1 MSFKVDKQ
9 TLNDLVI
16 FGNGRKKSVYDIFNQ
31 TLTRGGASLLE
42 DMFLYPLSDTKTIN
56 ERVDAIRHYKE
67 SDSDFPFNSS
77 IFDVIEFYL
86 GNTDKRTQLLSQ
98 DATLGLHFKN
108 MMGTNTEYTQI
119 LQGIVACIE
128 LMNTLDGFL
137 KVSNNAINNE
147 TVKDI
152 NINLSELLNF
162 PEWEWYK
169 KEKGKKI
176 SYDRA
181 VTFDRILRFETRER
195 FKKMLHYIYLMDV
208 YIAVAKAAKNN
219 DFIFPKAVDAESS
232 FLDIKEAYHP
242 FLDKPV
248 ANNIFIDESS
258 KIIFLTGANMA
269 GKSTFMKSFGISVF
283 LAHVGFPIPAKEMTF
298 TPKNGIYT
306 TINLPDNLS
315 MGYSHFYA
323 EVLRLKKVAQEV
335 SKTQKLI
342 IVFDELFRGTNV
354 RDAYDATIA
363 VTEAF
368 SQVPNCTF
376 LISTH
381 IMEAGDVLKKSCNNI
396 NFIYLPT
403 IMEGSIPR
411 YTYRIAQG
419 ITDDRHGM
427 MIINNERILEIIN
440 QEN

>member
-31 TLTRGGASLLE
+31 TLTRGGATLLE
-42 DMFLYPLSDTKTIN
+42 DMFLYPLSDTKVIN
-56 ERVDAIRHYKE
+56 ERVDAIRYYKE
-67 SDSDFPFNSS
+67 TSADFPFNSS

-98 DATLGLHFKN
+98 DANLSLHLKN
-108 MMGTNTEYTQI
+108 MMGTNTEYTQL

-128 LMNTLDGFL
+128 LINTLNDFL
-137 KVSNNAINNE
+137 NKSDNSVNNE

-152 NINLSELLNF
+152 NSNLSELLDF
-162 PEWEWYK
+162 PEWEMFK

-176 SYDRA
+176 SYDKA
-181 VTFDRILRFETRER
+181 VIFDRVLRFETRER

-219 DFIFPKAVDAESS
+219 NFAFPKAVDEESS
-232 FLDIKEAYHP
+232 FLDMKGVYHP
-242 FLDKPV
+242 FLDKPI
-248 ANNIFIDESS
+248 ANDIFVDEKS

-269 GKSTFMKSFGISVF
+269 GKSTFMKSFGITIF
-283 LAHVGFPIPAKEMTF
+283 LAHVGFPIPATEMTF

-323 EVLRLKKVAQEV
+323 EVLRLKKVALEV

-381 IMEAGDVLKKSCNNI
+381 IMEAGEVLAKSCDNI

-403 IMEGSIPR
+403 IMEGSVPQ
-411 YTYRIAQG
+411 YTYRIAKG
-419 ITDDRHGM
+419 VTDDRHGM
-427 MIINNERILEIIN
+427 MIINNEKILEIIN